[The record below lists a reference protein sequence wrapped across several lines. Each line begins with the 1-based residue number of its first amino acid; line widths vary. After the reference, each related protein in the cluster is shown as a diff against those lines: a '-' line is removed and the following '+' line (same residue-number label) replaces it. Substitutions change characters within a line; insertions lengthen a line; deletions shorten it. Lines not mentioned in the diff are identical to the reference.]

1 MTDDQCRSLVKNF
14 SVMVINKRHH
24 STNQTKKL
32 TQSKSQNL
40 ISLLEKPVISSNSK
54 ILADKKRAKDSRSPM
69 NINNLLK
76 LKNENQNASIHD
88 RLYLDMFLANNKK
101 ESATQV
107 RAAEQM
113 QSCVFSPNEERS
125 KLT

>member
-1 MTDDQCRSLVKNF
+1 M
-14 SVMVINKRHH
+14 
-24 STNQTKKL
+24 
-32 TQSKSQNL
+32 
-40 ISLLEKPVISSNSK
+40 
-54 ILADKKRAKDSRSPM
+54 PM
-69 NINNLLK
+69 NIKNLLK
-76 LKNENQNASIHD
+76 LKNENQTASIHD